1 MRVKKL
7 VQLLLKKSAM
17 FVLVYAM
24 SFSHVYSNNDNEVS
38 SNEEEW
44 YGEREGQNR
53 STISPT
59 FTIYLN
65 NGILSIQNA
74 NPIYDLNIT
83 IINNVTGEEVYHT
96 YISKEVSNY
105 FTLPVSTLGSGEYCL
120 TISNPVAGYVLA
132 YFRL

>member
-1 MRVKKL
+1 M
-7 VQLLLKKSAM
+7 QLLKKSTM
-17 FVLVYAM
+17 FVLVYTM
-24 SFSHVYSNNDNEVS
+24 SFSHAYSNNDNDVS

-44 YGEREGQNR
+44 EKENEKGTRN
-53 STISPT
+53 TIEPT
-59 FTIYLN
+59 FTIHLS
-65 NGILSIQNA
+65 NGILSIHNA

-96 YISKEVSNY
+96 YISKEASNY

-120 TISNPVAGYVLA
+120 TISNPVAGYVVA

>member
-1 MRVKKL
+1 MKTKELMQFVFKSL
-7 VQLLLKKSAM
+7 VLM
-17 FVLVYAM
+17 MIYVM
-24 SFSHVYSNNDNEVS
+24 SFSFCYSTTTDDIVPS
-38 SNEEEW
+38 EEDEW
-44 YGEREGQNR
+44 SQDEGNGQRNL
-53 STISPT
+53 STTT
-59 FTIYLN
+59 FTIHLN

-96 YISKEVSNY
+96 YISKEVSYY

>member
-1 MRVKKL
+1 MRTRNFM
-7 VQLLLKKSAM
+7 QLLKKSA
-17 FVLVYAM
+17 VLIMVCTINNHYV
-24 SFSHVYSNNDNEVS
+24 HSNNNNDVS

-44 YGEREGQNR
+44 EKENEKGTRN
-53 STISPT
+53 TIEPT
-59 FTIYLN
+59 FTIHLN
-65 NGILSIQNA
+65 NSILSIQNA